1 MSPATAPQNQSVA
14 ATEGVGSVVYSPAA
28 SLPLRDPA
36 WNYEKLAGI
45 QVKAQTL
52 DEEWLA
58 DQHLLAYPA
67 LAQLWQEEDQV
78 KGLLL
83 ACDGV
88 AASGFACLTEYGNWA
103 KIKRLGLPV
112 ILVLQSGGE
121 KHVLLRGIEGQ
132 QIILGAGSRPLSF
145 KRDQVEELWLGEYIV
160 AWPQS
165 PDWPE
170 QIRRGDKNAAVDI
183 VFSMAA
189 LANPPWEGGHV
200 FDLGFEDWIK
210 EFQKSHGLPDD
221 GIIGPQTL
229 LYLMAPG
236 ISEPRLE
243 LLASGEY

>member
-1 MSPATAPQNQSVA
+1 
-14 ATEGVGSVVYSPAA
+14 
-28 SLPLRDPA
+28 LRDPA
-36 WNYEKLAGI
+36 WSYEKQAETQAETQAKTQEI
-45 QVKAQTL
+45 AQTL
-52 DEEWLA
+52 SADWLA

-67 LAQLWQEEDQV
+67 LAQLWQEED
-78 KGLLL
+78 KIKELLL

-88 AASGFACLTEYGNWA
+88 AAAGFACLTEYGNWA

-112 ILVLQSGGE
+112 ILVLQSDGE
-121 KHVLLRGIEGQ
+121 KHVLLRGMEGQ
-132 QIILGAGSRPLSF
+132 KILLGAGSRPQSF
-145 KRDQVEELWLGEYIV
+145 PRDQVEELWMGEYIV

-170 QIRRGDKNAAVDI
+170 QIRRGDRNAAVDI

-189 LANPPWEGGHV
+189 LATPPWLGGNE
-200 FDLGFEDWIK
+200 FDLQFENWIK
-210 EFQKSHGLPDD
+210 DFQKSHGLPND

-243 LLASGEY
+243 LLASGEN